1 VEVEA
6 ALRSLPEVVDV
17 VVRAVPDG
25 LTDQKLVAWLVPDR
39 NRRTPSP
46 AAVRSALGLLLPD
59 WMVPRDVVLLAEMPR
74 NERGKVDVAALPAPP
89 ERSRVAAAVSPTERR
104 LEAIWSAVLRLDHV
118 GRDESFTAL
127 GGDSLAVEEMLVR
140 VHDELGPSLTAAD
153 LAEHATLDRFASLVD
168 RSARRGRP
176 RRGNELVHLQ
186 PAGSRPPVFCFAG
199 AGGAGAFFEAFAAGL
214 GPDRGVYALQAHG
227 FDERGIP
234 DWTVGRAARRHLRAI
249 EEVAPSGPVALV
261 GHSFGGLLALRVAQL
276 LCRRGRQVPLLTVL
290 DTFLPPAAQPA
301 DRPRQM
307 GPTDPAGDG
316 SDGLWRTRV
325 RLLGAGL
332 VRYDPTVQQDVFHEQ
347 GARVARFHRPR
358 PWAGEALVFMSEENP
373 DDPDWWRTVLTGQL
387 QVRRVRTD
395 HLGLL
400 RPPYVSEV
408 TEPVRAALEA
418 RERLCTEGPAVLH
431 PQA

>member
-1 VEVEA
+1 VTA
-6 ALRSLPEVVDV
+6 
-17 VVRAVPDG
+17 
-25 LTDQKLVAWLVPDR
+25 
-39 NRRTPSP
+39 
-46 AAVRSALGLLLPD
+46 
-59 WMVPRDVVLLAEMPR
+59 
-74 NERGKVDVAALPAPP
+74 
-89 ERSRVAAAVSPTERR
+89 TERR
-104 LEAIWSAVLRLDHV
+104 LERIWSAVLRLDGV

-127 GGDSLAVEEMLVR
+127 GGDSLAVEEMLTR

-153 LAEHATLDRFASLVD
+153 LAEHATLDLFADLVD
-168 RSARRGRP
+168 RSARHGRP
-176 RRGNELVHLQ
+176 RRANELIRLR
-186 PAGSRPPVFCFAG
+186 PEGSRPPVFCFAG

-227 FDERGIP
+227 FDEPGIP
-234 DWTVGRAARRHLRAI
+234 DWTVGRAARRHLRAL

-290 DTFLPPAAQPA
+290 DTFLPAAAQPA
-301 DRPRQM
+301 DRPPQTV
-307 GPTDPAGDG
+307 PADPAAETGE
-316 SDGLWRTRV
+316 GLWRTRV

-332 VRYDPTVQQDVFHEQ
+332 VRYAPAVQQDVFHEQ

-358 PWAGEALVFMSEENP
+358 PWPGAALVFMSDENP
-373 DDPDWWRTVLTGQL
+373 DDPGWWRTVLTGDL

-400 RPPYVSEV
+400 RPPYVGEV
-408 TEPVRAALEA
+408 TEPVREALEA
-418 RERLCTEGPAVLH
+418 RERPWTEGPAVSG